1 MADEFRP
8 PVASV
13 CRSGAAGGWLLAPA
27 GTVQIPRFTTFIYF
41 RVPVRCVLSLDSL
54 IDDLPPR
61 MDRTSLLQSF
71 VPPPRFA
78 AESFDTYEPDP
89 RYPSQRLALEQL
101 RATAT
106 ELRERSQSG
115 LIGRLRAV
123 LSRPSGGQGLYL
135 DGGFGVGK
143 THLLVALWSA
153 APSPKAYLSF
163 DELVYT
169 IGLLGVS
176 QTREAFRDFRL
187 VAIDEWELDDPG
199 NLKLALAFL
208 RGAVADGVQIAVTSN
223 TVPDEL
229 GRGRFSQ
236 KDFATEIE
244 ELASAFE
251 TLRIEGEDFR
261 HRRFEADPGRQ
272 YFTTPAALMRR
283 AEAVGERALLAPH
296 DALLAT
302 LAEIHPVRYADLV
315 SRLDALLV
323 ADLAPITQLTEALR
337 WVHFIDKLYDATV
350 PLAASAEAPL
360 GALFP
365 AEFQRGPYSKKFG
378 RCLSRMEELLGEDEA
393 VDARSVAVS

>member
-1 MADEFRP
+1 
-8 PVASV
+8 
-13 CRSGAAGGWLLAPA
+13 
-27 GTVQIPRFTTFIYF
+27 
-41 RVPVRCVLSLDSL
+41 VLSLDSL

-61 MDRTSLLQSF
+61 KDGTSLLRGF

-78 AESFDTYEPDP
+78 GESFATYRPDP
-89 RYPSQRLALEQL
+89 RYPSQRAALEH
-101 RATAT
+101 
-106 ELRERSQSG
+106 
-115 LIGRLRAV
+115 LRAV
-123 LSRPSGGQGLYL
+123 AADLHGRSRGGLASALRSVLGQRARGEGLYL

-153 APSPKAYLSF
+153 APPPKAYLSF

-176 QTREAFRDFRL
+176 QTRDVFRDYRL

-208 RGAVADGVQIAVTSN
+208 RGVIADGVQVAVTSN

-244 ELASAFE
+244 ELSAAFE
-251 TLRIEGEDFR
+251 TRRIEGEDFR
-261 HRRFEADPGRQ
+261 HRRFEADPGRE
-272 YFTTPAALMRR
+272 YFTTAAALMRR
-283 AEAVGERALLAPH
+283 AEAVGERALLAPF

-302 LAEIHPVRYADLV
+302 LAEVHPVRYADLV
-315 SRLDALLV
+315 SRLDALLITGV
-323 ADLAPITQLTEALR
+323 ASITELPEALR
-337 WVHFIDKLYDATV
+337 WVHFVDKLYGAMV
-350 PLAASAEAPL
+350 PLAASAEVPL

-365 AEFQRGPYSKKFG
+365 PVFLHGPYAKKFG
-378 RCLSRMEELLGEDEA
+378 RCLSRMEELLGEGEA
-393 VDARSVAVS
+393 VDTRSVAVS